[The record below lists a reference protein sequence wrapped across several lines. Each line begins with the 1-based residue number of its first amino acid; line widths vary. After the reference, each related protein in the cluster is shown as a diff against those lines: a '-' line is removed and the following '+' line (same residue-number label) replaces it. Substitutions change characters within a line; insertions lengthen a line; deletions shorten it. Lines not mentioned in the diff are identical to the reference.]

1 MRLTWTHL
9 KLTSSSRSRTSS
21 PGHINPYEET
31 MGSTPNGNAN
41 PMTLIGPALPQNI
54 EIDRAGH
61 GRVRVGGR
69 K

>member
-1 MRLTWTHL
+1 
-9 KLTSSSRSRTSS
+9 
-21 PGHINPYEET
+21 

-54 EIDRAGH
+54 EIDRAGY

-69 K
+69 T

>member
-9 KLTSSSRSRTSS
+9 KLISQPLSGTSR
-21 PGHINPYEET
+21 PGHTNPYEEI
-31 MGSTPNGNAN
+31 MGSTPYGNAN
-41 PMTLIGPALPQNI
+41 PMTLIGPALPPNI

-69 K
+69 T